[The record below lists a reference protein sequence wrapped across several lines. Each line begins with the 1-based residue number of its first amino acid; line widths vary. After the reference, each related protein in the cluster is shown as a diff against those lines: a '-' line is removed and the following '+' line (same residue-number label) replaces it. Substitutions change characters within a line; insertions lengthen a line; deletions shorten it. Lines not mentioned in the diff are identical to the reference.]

1 MIIMTPGNEHQSPV
15 CGGIWNSWALR
26 IWLACFCRT
35 RNSTWGDDLSQS
47 LLNGEWGYRSI
58 LLCNFQEFHQVYSRL
73 SKRSGFSLSFRFLR
87 IWNLA
92 SSPLSCIAIRNSALF
107 EIQETLALPLVITY
121 SECFFFLHFCC
132 KKTLW
137 DLTLQITGIQTNS
150 KGNHPAPL
158 SMTRRTSLCLIQNN
172 IFPSI

>member
-73 SKRSGFSLSFRFLR
+73 TKRSGFSLSFRFLR
-87 IWNLA
+87 R
-92 SSPLSCIAIRNSALF
+92 C
-107 EIQETLALPLVITY
+107 LALQFVIQPCLKFRKH
-121 SECFFFLHFCC
+121 SLCHWSLHILNVFLLHFCC